1 MFQVVQ
7 IAWQI
12 ADGDAFER
20 AGRRTRLNLVR
31 VAIRRQPPPARP
43 ITPPD
48 DSAPI
53 HVRAG
58 RMLRRYQV
66 ACQQDPTLRTPK
78 QTGVGYPMLPHIHM
92 DGAENAGLRLGTTP
106 DRPVFIILPPQ
117 GEQSG
122 RGYRAGDVQSP
133 RGRIKPEKMS
143 AHPRGSKCSPDMSA
157 SHTFR
162 PIAISRPDRVPPSP
176 FRTYSTRGERMREG
190 QMPRIRTP

>member
-31 VAIRRQPPPARP
+31 IAIRRQSPPARP

-48 DSAPI
+48 DSTPI

-66 ACQQDPTLRTPK
+66 ACQKNTAPRTPK
-78 QTGVGYPMLPHIHM
+78 QTGVGYPILPHIHM
-92 DGAENAGLRLGTTP
+92 NGAENAGLRLSTTP
-106 DRPVFIILPPQ
+106 DRPVVVILLSQ
-117 GEQSG
+117 REQSG
-122 RGYRAGDVQSP
+122 RGHRAGDVQSS
-133 RGRIKPEKMS
+133 RGRVKPEKMP
-143 AHPRGSKCSPDMSA
+143 AHLCGSKCSPDMSA
-157 SHTFR
+157 SHTFK
-162 PIAISRPDRVPPSP
+162 PIAISRPARVPPSP
-176 FRTYSTRGERMREG
+176 FRTYSTRGERTRKG
-190 QMPRIRTP
+190 QMLRMRTP